1 MDYKYTEQLLERYWL
16 CETSLEEERIL
27 RAFFCQENVP
37 DGLRKYKSLF
47 ALEKESMQQ
56 HSLGDDFDKRMLEL
70 VGHSEPQRVKAVRI
84 SLQQR
89 MMPLFKAAAVVA
101 IIVSLGGAAQ
111 FQFGK
116 TDGGDDINYADYKDT
131 FSDPAVAYDQ
141 VEGAL
146 EMVSEGFC
154 QSESSDSLASIGS
167 AVNDNTKRT
176 E

>member
-1 MDYKYTEQLLERYWL
+1 MDYKYIEQLLERYWL

-27 RAFFCQENVP
+27 RTFFCQENVP
-37 DGLRKYKSLF
+37 ASLRKYKSLF
-47 ALEKESMQQ
+47 VLEKESQKQQ
-56 HSLGDDFDKRMLEL
+56 SLGDDFDKRIFEL
-70 VGHSEPQRVKAVRI
+70 VGQSEPQRVKAVRI
-84 SLQQR
+84 SMQQR

-101 IIVSLGGAAQ
+101 MIVSLGGAAQ
-111 FQFGK
+111 FQFGNH
-116 TDGGDDINYADYKDT
+116 DGGDDINYADYKDT

-154 QSESSDSLASIGS
+154 LSETSDSLASIGS
-167 AVNDNTKRT
+167 AVKDNTNRA